1 MSTTYTLSNTN
12 TYTEA
17 RARYVIGKVYE
28 DITSLMLVGLITLD
42 RAQLIRSQLLYLMEK
57 QALKLFEFQF
67 NRSGVKIGGVR
78 YLVRADNSIVMDN
91 DSGNIN
97 FWTLHGT
104 GIFVVLF
111 LDLNESSPNIQEV
124 NKKLAE
130 WSCGDGS
137 ALAGTEQVNNSY
149 SKDGYGV
156 KQSIIGKW

>member
-28 DITSLMLVGLITLD
+28 DIMSLMLVELITLE
-42 RAQLIRSQLLYLMEK
+42 RAQLMRTQLLYLLEK

-67 NRSGVKIGGVR
+67 NRAGVKIGGVR
-78 YLVRADNSIVMDN
+78 YVVRADNSIIVDS

-97 FWTLHGT
+97 FWTLYRT

-111 LDLNESSPNIQEV
+111 LDLNNSSPNIEEV
-124 NKKLAE
+124 NRKLGE
-130 WSCGDGS
+130 WGCGDGN
-137 ALAGTEQVNNSY
+137 ALAGTEQPHNSY

-156 KQSIIGKW
+156 KQSIVGKW